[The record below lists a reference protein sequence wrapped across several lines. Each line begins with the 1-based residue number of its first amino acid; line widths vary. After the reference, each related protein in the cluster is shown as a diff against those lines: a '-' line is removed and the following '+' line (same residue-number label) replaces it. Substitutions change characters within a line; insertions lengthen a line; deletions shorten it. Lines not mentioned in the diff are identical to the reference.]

1 MLSYRQNILIH
12 IFLLVI
18 YGIEIF
24 TSLLF
29 LTDES
34 ELINIDKLFR
44 LFCITNFIFNI
55 CFFGF
60 LIIKI
65 YTYLG
70 RDSDFQLYDYWFFI
84 LMSVMYF
91 LFVVYFYSTKFE
103 LDNKKQL
110 MDNYNFRIFLYSL
123 LPVAIIYITL
133 TGLFLFLML
142 LVLIYY
148 CFFNTYSKNNRILPA

>member
-44 LFCITNFIFNI
+44 SFCIINFIFNI

-91 LFVVYFYSTKFE
+91 LFVVYFY
-103 LDNKKQL
+103 
-110 MDNYNFRIFLYSL
+110 MR
-123 LPVAIIYITL
+123 VAL
-133 TGLFLFLML
+133 AMR
-142 LVLIYY
+142 VH
-148 CFFNTYSKNNRILPA
+148 